1 VIGNGLPGMIA
12 GFRKNTGYD
21 GAIYTDPGRKTF
33 AAAGLQAGGV
43 TSQLHPGA
51 ALAAVKALAKGFF
64 FKSVQGDVWQ
74 LGGVLVVSPAGEAL
88 YRYESRYAGDH
99 PKAAEVFAACKAA
112 S

>member
-1 VIGNGLPGMIA
+1 MIA
-12 GFRKNTGYD
+12 RFRKNTKYD

-51 ALAAVKALAKGFF
+51 AFAAVRALAKGFLP
-64 FKSVQGDVWQ
+64 KTVQGDPWQ
-74 LGGVLVVSPAGEAL
+74 LGGVLVVTPAGETL

-99 PKAAEVFAACKAA
+99 PKAAEVFA
-112 S
+112 SLPPV